1 VPELVAGTAAYMMN
15 VYSTALATIG
25 VRSVRPSSL
34 SKHGRSG
41 ALLSVG
47 RWGVRVSWAGRT
59 FCSPT
64 LRQHALP
71 REGLRGCLLEVERHW

>member
-1 VPELVAGTAAYMMN
+1 MAGTAAYMMN

-47 RWGVRVSWAGRT
+47 RGGRSRQLGGANVLLT
-59 FCSPT
+59 DPAPARSPT
-64 LRQHALP
+64 
-71 REGLRGCLLEVERHW
+71 RGAARVPP